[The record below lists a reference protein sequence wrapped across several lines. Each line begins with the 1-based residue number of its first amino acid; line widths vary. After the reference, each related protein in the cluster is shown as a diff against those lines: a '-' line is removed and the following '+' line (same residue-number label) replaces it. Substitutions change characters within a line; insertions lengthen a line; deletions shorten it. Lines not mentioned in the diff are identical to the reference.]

1 MSLSLIKKFTIL
13 MVLFL
18 SAVPIYAHK
27 IVLLT
32 SLDPEANRP
41 PLRFRSWNI
50 NEKLEKRFN
59 KELKK
64 FPTKIS
70 KEIIHFATATDLY
83 RALKDPE
90 AVAVI
95 WVGHAGFSQGGG
107 LSSLR
112 SIVDFKGNDL
122 KSVFQAVGPQLKY
135 LGLVGCRGKLFLNEW
150 QEKGYFDH
158 VPNLVTYGR
167 EVRTDARKGLKLAM
181 RNVKDRLEANRSFL
195 SLVDNQSEPIIGE
208 YYQHKIQGPKV
219 LSIKRNNLSSSEM
232 ASVQILQKDRLIG
245 FLPKGTSDQET
256 LVILNK
262 ASTSSDYK
270 IINESGSPSSKTEV
284 NLGELLIEGEESES
298 WTLFKTSSG
307 KPIGVGKHIYRYKN
321 LN

>member
-1 MSLSLIKKFTIL
+1 MAIA
-13 MVLFL
+13 MLFL
-18 SAVPIYAHK
+18 SIMPSFAHK

-32 SLDPEANRP
+32 SLDPEENRP

-64 FPTKIS
+64 FPTTIS
-70 KEIIHFATATDLY
+70 KEVVHFATASDLY
-83 RALKDPE
+83 KALKDTE

-95 WVGHAGFSQGGG
+95 WVGHAGFSEGNG

-112 SIVDFKGNDL
+112 SIVDYQGNDL
-122 KSVFQAVGPQLKY
+122 KSIFQAVGPQLKY

-150 QEKGYFDH
+150 QEKGFFKH
-158 VPNLVTYGR
+158 VPSLVSYGR

-181 RNVKDRLEANRSFL
+181 RNLKDILEKNRDFL
-195 SLVDNQSEPIIGE
+195 SPIGDHSEPIIGE
-208 YYQHKIQGPKV
+208 YYQRKIQNPKV
-219 LSIKRNNLSSSEM
+219 LSIKRNNLESKEM
-232 ASVQILQKDRLIG
+232 APVQILQKDRLIG
-245 FLPKGTSDQET
+245 FLPKGSVDQET

-262 ASTSSDYK
+262 GERSSDLK
-270 IINESGSPSSKTEV
+270 IINESGAPSSILDI
-284 NLGELLIEGEESES
+284 NLGELAIEGSENEQ
-298 WTLFKTSSG
+298 WNLFKTSSG
-307 KPIGVGKHIYRYKN
+307 KPIGVGKHIYRHKI